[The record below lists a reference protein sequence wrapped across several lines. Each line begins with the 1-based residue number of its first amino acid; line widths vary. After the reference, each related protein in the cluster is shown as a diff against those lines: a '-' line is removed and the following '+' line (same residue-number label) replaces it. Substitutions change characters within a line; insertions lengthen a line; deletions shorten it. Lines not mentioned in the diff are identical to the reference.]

1 MAKPNR
7 NLDLTETNY
16 FRNLKK
22 KASSE
27 FDLEVLNCI
36 KLLEIRIKHLEG
48 IVIGL
53 AESHNG
59 AMKSIGEAINTL
71 SDNVNELTDIV
82 KEGGETMDA

>member
-1 MAKPNR
+1 MAKPNK

-22 KASSE
+22 RASSE
-27 FDLEVLNCI
+27 FDNEVLNCI

-48 IVIGL
+48 VVVDL

-59 AMKSIGEAINTL
+59 AMRTIGESINTL
-71 SDNVNELTDIV
+71 IDSVEELTDIV